1 MVDMYVRLIQG
12 SDEWSI
18 ERVPVKYRDAVL
30 AKLNTLGLDG
40 NGDPLPV
47 NPPEEPTQPTE

>member
-12 SDEWSI
+12 SDEWNI

-30 AKLNTLGLDG
+30 AKLNTMGLDG

-47 NPPEEPTQPTE
+47 DPPEEPEPTE